1 MASAALVW
9 EIMQGTGELPTL
21 GPMAFMAVA
30 VAYTISVL
38 RVHDLTG
45 EWTFF

>member
-9 EIMQGTGELPTL
+9 EIMQGSGELPTL
-21 GPMAFMAVA
+21 GPMAFAAVA
-30 VAYTISVL
+30 VAYSVSVF
-38 RVHDLTG
+38 RVHNLSG